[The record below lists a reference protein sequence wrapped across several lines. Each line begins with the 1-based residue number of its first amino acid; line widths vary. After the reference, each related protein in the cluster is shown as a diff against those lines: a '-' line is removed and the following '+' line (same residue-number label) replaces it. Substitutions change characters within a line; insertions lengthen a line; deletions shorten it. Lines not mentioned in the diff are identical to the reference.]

1 MKTITKNQN
10 NVIECTCGTVIEYD
24 KSDLILKGVE
34 KTDYYAISVVC
45 PACGK
50 VHTVKPAEFDSK
62 ALIGS
67 INDDKNKKNLNEWT
81 ISEISILANSPYVK
95 KVFAIHDRI
104 NITLKNGYNAV
115 FEIIGIE
122 HDIRKDGKKAGLTF
136 CLVDLY
142 GPHDDVCVRKMN
154 DKFTN
159 EGGFDK
165 SDMLKW
171 LNGRFFA
178 LLPDEWQKIIVPV
191 IKKTADGGLKS
202 KIVDTT
208 CKVFIPS
215 EVEIFG
221 KYYYS
226 REGEGEQYEG
236 FKNWK
241 DRIKG
246 YPSWDSGRY
255 YWLRSP
261 YSSCDF
267 GFCIVNSN
275 GSCYASDAD
284 NVAAIA
290 PCFAI

>member
-10 NVIECTCGTVIEYD
+10 NVIECTCGTVLEYD
-24 KSDLILKGVE
+24 KSDLTLKGVE

-50 VHTVKPAEFDSK
+50 VHTVKPAEFDDK

-67 INDDKNKKNLNEWT
+67 VSGKKSLDELT
-81 ISEISILANSPYVK
+81 FKELSLAANSTYAK
-95 KVFAIHDRI
+95 EIFAIHERRT
-104 NITLKNGYNAV
+104 ITLKNGYNAV

-122 HDIRKDGKKAGLTF
+122 HDVREDGKKAGLTF
-136 CLVDLY
+136 GLVDLY
-142 GPHDDVCVRKMN
+142 GTNEDGGRIMN
-154 DKFTN
+154 DECTN
-159 EGGFDK
+159 AGGFEK
-165 SDMLKW
+165 SAMFKW
-171 LNGRFFA
+171 LNEDFFA
-178 LLPDEWQKIIVPV
+178 LLPDEWQEIIVPV
-191 IKKTADGGLKS
+191 VKKTANCGGSKA

-215 EVEIFG
+215 EVEVFG
-221 KYYYS
+221 ECHYS
-226 REGEGEQYEG
+226 KKGEGEQYEG

-246 YPSWDSGRY
+246 YHDGDYGRL

-261 YSSCDF
+261 YS
-267 GFCIVNSN
+267 GNSN
-275 GSCYASDAD
+275 DFCAVNGGGGYGYSNANGTYG
-284 NVAAIA
+284 VA

>member
-62 ALIGS
+62 ALIKSVSG
-67 INDDKNKKNLNEWT
+67 KKSLDEMEVKEL
-81 ISEISILANSPYVK
+81 SLAANSANAK
-95 KVFAIHDRI
+95 EIFSIHDRRT
-104 NITLKNGYNAV
+104 ITLKNGYNAV

-122 HDIRKDGKKAGLTF
+122 HDIREDGKKAGLTF

-142 GPHDDVCVRKMN
+142 GVGKNSNIKMN
-154 DKFTN
+154 YECSN
-159 EGGFDK
+159 IGGFEK
-165 SDMLKW
+165 SAMFKW
-171 LNGRFFA
+171 LNEDFFA
-178 LLPDEWQKIIVPV
+178 LLPDEWQEIIVTV
-191 IKKTADGGLKS
+191 VKKTANGGGLNAE
-202 KIVDTT
+202 IVDTT

-215 EVEIFG
+215 EVEVFG
-221 KYYYS
+221 ECYHSNK
-226 REGEGEQYEG
+226 GEGEQYEG

-241 DRIKG
+241 DRVKG
-246 YPSWDSGRY
+246 YPDGDSGRW

-261 YSSCDF
+261 YSGSLTK
-267 GFCIVNSN
+267 FCIVSSD
-275 GSCYASDAD
+275 GSCYNSDAN

>member
-10 NVIECTCGTVIEYD
+10 NVIECTCGTVLEYD
-24 KSDLILKGVE
+24 KSDLVLKVVE

-62 ALIGS
+62 ALIKSVSGKKCL
-67 INDDKNKKNLNEWT
+67 DDFEVKEL
-81 ISEISILANSPYVK
+81 SLAANSPDVK
-95 KVFAIHDRI
+95 EIFAIHDRR

-115 FEIIGIE
+115 FEIIGIN

-142 GPHDDVCVRKMN
+142 GTDDDGGITMN
-154 DKFTN
+154 DECTN
-159 EGGFDK
+159 EGGFEE
-165 SDMLKW
+165 SDMFKW
-171 LNGRFFA
+171 LNDDFFA
-178 LLPDEWQKIIVPV
+178 LLPDEWQEIIVPV
-191 IKKTADGGLKS
+191 IKKTANGGGS
-202 KIVDTT
+202 NAEIVDTT

-215 EVEIFG
+215 EVEVFG
-221 KYYYS
+221 ECYHSNK
-226 REGEGEQYEG
+226 GEGGQYEG

-241 DRIKG
+241 DRVKG
-246 YPSWDSGRY
+246 YPDGDSGRW

-261 YSSCDF
+261 YSGYSTK
-267 GFCIVNSN
+267 FCIVSSD
-275 GSCYASDAD
+275 GSCYNCDAN

>member
-1 MKTITKNQN
+1 MKTITKTQN
-10 NVIECTCGTVIEYD
+10 NVIECTCGTVLEYD
-24 KSDLILKGVE
+24 KSDLVLKGVE

-62 ALIGS
+62 ALIKSVSG
-67 INDDKNKKNLNEWT
+67 KKSLDEMEVKEL
-81 ISEISILANSPYVK
+81 SLAANSPNAK
-95 KVFAIHDRI
+95 EIFAIHDKI
-104 NITLKNGYNAV
+104 TITLKNGYNAV
-115 FEIIGIE
+115 FEIIGIN
-122 HDIRKDGKKAGLTF
+122 HDVREDGKKAGLTF

-142 GPHDDVCVRKMN
+142 EPHDDVCVRKMN

-159 EGGFDK
+159 EGGFGMT
-165 SDMLKW
+165 DMFKW
-171 LNGRFFA
+171 LNDHFFA
-178 LLPDEWQKIIVPV
+178 LLPDEWQEIIVPV
-191 IKKTADGGLKS
+191 VKKTADGGLKS

-226 REGEGEQYEG
+226 RVGEGEQYDG

-246 YPSWDSGRY
+246 YPNGDSGRW

-261 YSSCDF
+261 YSGCSS
-267 GFCIVNSN
+267 GFCIVNSD

-284 NVAAIA
+284 NVPGIV